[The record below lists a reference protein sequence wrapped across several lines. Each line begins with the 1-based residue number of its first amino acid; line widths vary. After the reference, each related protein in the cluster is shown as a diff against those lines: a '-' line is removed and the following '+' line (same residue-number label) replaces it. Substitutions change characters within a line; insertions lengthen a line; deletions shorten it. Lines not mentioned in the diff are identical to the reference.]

1 MKKSGLADSPLFLT
15 ANPTSQVSAQFKQT
29 ENNKPESAEN
39 RLTHRTKTSNHSR
52 KEIVHQKPNQATT
65 APRYHDT
72 MVETIRKAVKVIGK
86 EAATYRFTQDEKK
99 ALIETIYAFRLR
111 GIRISENEIA
121 RIAINFLFNDHL
133 INKKESVIERV
144 VEALNG

>member
-15 ANPTSQVSAQFKQT
+15 SSPVSHVNSHFKQK
-29 ENNKPESAEN
+29 ENNKPESVEN
-39 RLTHRTKTSNHSR
+39 RPTHKIKTSNHSR
-52 KEIVHQKPNQATT
+52 KEVLHQTNQATMV
-65 APRYHDT
+65 PRYHDT
-72 MVETIRKAVKVIGK
+72 MVETIRKAVKAIGK

-99 ALIETIYAFRLR
+99 ALAEIIYAFRLR

-121 RIAINFLFNDHL
+121 RIAINFLFNDNL
-133 INKKESVIERV
+133 VNKKESVIERV

>member
-15 ANPTSQVSAQFKQT
+15 ANSAYQASAQFKQT
-29 ENNKPESAEN
+29 ENNKLDSVEN
-39 RLTHRTKTSNHSR
+39 RLTNRIKTSNHSR
-52 KEIVHQKPNQATT
+52 KEALHQTNQATT

-72 MVETIRKAVKVIGK
+72 MVETIRKTVKVIGK
-86 EAATYRFTQDEKK
+86 EAATYRFTQGEKK
-99 ALIETIYAFRLR
+99 ALAETIYAFRLR
-111 GIRISENEIA
+111 GIRISENEIT

-133 INKKESVIERV
+133 VNKKESVIERV